1 MDKSRFF
8 VAGGIGSFA
17 IYGAVIALLIFT
29 LTHFQTT
36 KKIAIKSEQTSI
48 EISVEESVTP
58 NSEPKQP
65 AAPTPTRPIV
75 EKKQEEPKRQKEVK
89 IEEDAISPKKI
100 IKEIF
105 KKEPKKESAQTETKK
120 QPNVQQEQPKSA
132 KELLSAL
139 SIKKNADVSFT
150 SFNQGGEVNE
160 YLSNIAKI
168 IKQGWNPI
176 KTDAGM
182 MAVVIVNI
190 EPDGS
195 FTFKLKHGGSVD
207 FNDRLTSYLKSLQ
220 AKRFPPPTDKK
231 AISVEFNFKA
241 RE

>member
-8 VAGGIGSFA
+8 LAGGISSFA
-17 IYGAVIALLIFT
+17 IYGAVIALLVFT
-29 LTHFQTT
+29 LTDFQTT

-48 EISVEESVTP
+48 EISMEESAQP
-58 NSEPKQP
+58 KSEPQP
-65 AAPTPTRPIV
+65 APPTPIQPII
-75 EKKQEEPKRQKEVK
+75 EKKHEEPKKQKETRV
-89 IEEDAISPKKI
+89 EEDAISPKKI
-100 IKEIF
+100 IKDIF
-105 KKEPKKESAQTETKK
+105 KKEPKKESAQTEPKK
-120 QPNVQQEQPKSA
+120 QPTAWQEQPKSA
-132 KELLSAL
+132 KDLLSAL
-139 SIKKNADVSFT
+139 SIKKNADVSFS
-150 SFNQGGEVNE
+150 SFNQSGEVNE

-182 MAVVIVNI
+182 VAVVIVNI

-195 FTFKLKHGGSVD
+195 FAFRLKRGGSAD

-231 AISVEFNFKA
+231 AVSVEFNFKA

>member
-8 VAGGIGSFA
+8 VVGGISSFA
-17 IYGAVIALLIFT
+17 VYGAVIALLIFT
-29 LTHFQTT
+29 LTDFQTK
-36 KKIAIKSEQTSI
+36 KKIAVKSEQTSI
-48 EISVEESVTP
+48 EISMEESSQP
-58 NSEPKQP
+58 KSEPQP
-65 AAPTPTRPIV
+65 VAPPTPAQPTI
-75 EKKQEEPKRQKEVK
+75 EQKYEEPKKQKETIV
-89 IEEDAISPKKI
+89 EEEAISPKKI
-100 IKEIF
+100 IKDIF

-132 KELLSAL
+132 KDLLSAL
-139 SIKKNADVSFT
+139 SIKKNADVSFS
-150 SFNQGGEVNE
+150 SFNQSGEVNE

-176 KTDAGM
+176 KTDAGTI
-182 MAVVIVNI
+182 AVVIVNI
-190 EPDGS
+190 EADGS
-195 FTFKLKHGGSVD
+195 FTFRLKRGGSAD

-231 AISVEFNFKA
+231 AVSVEFNFKA